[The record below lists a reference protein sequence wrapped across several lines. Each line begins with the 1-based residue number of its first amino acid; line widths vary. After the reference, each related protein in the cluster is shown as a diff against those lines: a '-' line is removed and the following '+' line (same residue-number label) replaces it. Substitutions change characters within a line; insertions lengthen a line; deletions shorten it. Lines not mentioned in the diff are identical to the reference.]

1 MKGMVLAG
9 GCGSRLYP
17 VTMGISKQLIPVY
30 DKPMVYY
37 PISTLMLSGIRE
49 ILVISTP
56 HDLPSYKRLL
66 ADGSRF
72 GCKISYAVQDA
83 PRGLA
88 DAFLIGETFI
98 ANDRVALVLGDNMF
112 HGVGLSGLLMEAAKI
127 ETGSHV
133 FGIRV
138 ADASRYGVIEIDQ
151 NGKILSL
158 EEKPQNPKS
167 NLAVVGLY
175 FFDNRVVEIAK
186 DIDPSARGE
195 LEITEVI
202 QAYINDRSIQVSI
215 LPRGLTWLDTGTH
228 ESMMQ
233 ASQYVHA
240 VEERS
245 GVKIACL
252 EEIALNKGW
261 ITKSDVK
268 MIADSMGSG
277 SYSKYLRQI
286 SNEDS

>member
-66 ADGSRF
+66 GDGSRF

-112 HGVGLSGLLMEAAKI
+112 HGVGFSGLLMEAAKHD
-127 ETGSHV
+127 TGCHV

-138 ADASRYGVIEIDQ
+138 ADASRYGVIEMDQ
-151 NGKILSL
+151 NGGS
-158 EEKPQNPKS
+158 P
-167 NLAVVGLY
+167 
-175 FFDNRVVEIAK
+175 
-186 DIDPSARGE
+186 
-195 LEITEVI
+195 
-202 QAYINDRSIQVSI
+202 
-215 LPRGLTWLDTGTH
+215 
-228 ESMMQ
+228 
-233 ASQYVHA
+233 VH
-240 VEERS
+240 
-245 GVKIACL
+245 
-252 EEIALNKGW
+252 
-261 ITKSDVK
+261 
-268 MIADSMGSG
+268 
-277 SYSKYLRQI
+277 
-286 SNEDS
+286 